1 MCLLLLAG
9 GMIEMDTRRGSRERR
24 GGSRRTGEKMVRK
37 LTLLREIAVNMVV
50 VVVMATEVKGE
61 EVEVEGGKSETT
73 DETIQTVGIEIGE
86 L

>member
-1 MCLLLLAG
+1 
-9 GMIEMDTRRGSRERR
+9 MIERVTQRGSRER
-24 GGSRRTGEKMVRK
+24 GVGSRRTGEKMVRK

-73 DETIQTVGIEIGE
+73 EETIQTVGIEIGE